1 MKNIFQKLH
10 TLLRNCSEAIQRPI
24 INYRQ
29 HRQWK
34 REREERG
41 YTCLT
46 CHLHDSEYETCLNK
60 KFGHSR

>member
-10 TLLRNCSEAIQRPI
+10 ILLRNCSEAIQRPF

-34 REREERG
+34 HEREKRG
-41 YTCLT
+41 YPCVTCNLP
-46 CHLHDSEYETCLNK
+46 Y
-60 KFGHSR
+60 SRDTSDMRADD